1 MEWVRVEQHR
11 VAWLD
16 TAHTIIHQSY
26 SGALHLDEYLPF
38 LERCA
43 TLIRME
49 SHPVDVIIDVRRLH
63 VNQMRDFL
71 AIVRY
76 VTSKVPSNQRRVV
89 VCADRLF
96 TSALADATSS
106 FALKT
111 MAEIQFFETL
121 DQAVQHLHRHAQES
135 ACYS

>member
-16 TAHTIIHQSY
+16 TAHTIIQQSY
-26 SGALHLDEYLPF
+26 TGTLYLDEYLPV

-63 VNQMRDFL
+63 INQMREFL

-96 TSALADATSS
+96 INALADATSS
-106 FALKT
+106 LALKT
-111 MAEIQFFETL
+111 MAEIEFFETL
-121 DQAVQHLHRHAQES
+121 DQAIRHLTRQIEKEVFCS
-135 ACYS
+135 